1 MDSYSEI
8 AIYLKSFNIFMVKI
22 EDNLKREEERDK
34 EKEKGREN
42 RSLIV
47 LGYFSIFKCFGSWNE
62 NELTFN
68 KPNLNINS

>member
-8 AIYLKSFNIFMVKI
+8 SIDLKSCNIFMVKI
-22 EDNLKREEERDK
+22 EDNLKREEERDKEK

-62 NELTFN
+62 NEVSGFVVFLQ
-68 KPNLNINS
+68 